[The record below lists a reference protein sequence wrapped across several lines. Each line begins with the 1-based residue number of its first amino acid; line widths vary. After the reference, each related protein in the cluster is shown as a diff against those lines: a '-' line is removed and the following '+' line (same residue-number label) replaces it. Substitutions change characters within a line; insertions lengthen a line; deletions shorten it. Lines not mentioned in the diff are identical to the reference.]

1 MAALLYTGAGPG
13 RALHGRLRG
22 AAHAREGLPRPLHL
36 EQHRDLLKTSG
47 YDDPPDFANFSSQDV
62 SEMRAAL

>member
-1 MAALLYTGAGPG
+1 MDDCAAPLTPV
-13 RALHGRLRG
+13 RG
-22 AAHAREGLPRPLHL
+22 FLAPLHL